1 MRVFNQLR
9 LKYPTMRSISEEEVK
24 CSRYKPKS
32 FKNID
37 FDKLLTLDGG
47 ILYKTTNWIL
57 KEIEKVQS
65 IQKNH
70 K

>member
-1 MRVFNQLR
+1 MNKSSSLGIMVWYVSW
-9 LKYPTMRSISEEEVK
+9 LKPFHHII
-24 CSRYKPKS
+24 KPKS
-32 FKNID
+32 FRNID

-65 IQKNH
+65 IH